1 MEQITIPE
9 DKLSEFCRSYHIS
22 KLSLFGSVLRDDF
35 TAKSDVDVLVEF
47 EKENVPGYFGLARI
61 VRELSGLFAGRQI
74 DLRTP
79 HDLSRY
85 FREEVMS
92 QAKVLYAEK

>member
-1 MEQITIPE
+1 MEQITIPK
-9 DKLSEFCRSYHIS
+9 DKLSEFCRNYHIS
-22 KLSLFGSVLRDDF
+22 KLSLFGSVLGDDF
-35 TAKSDVDVLVEF
+35 TTKSDVDVLVEF
-47 EKENVPGYFGLARI
+47 QSDNVPGYLGLAKI
-61 VRELSGLFAGRQI
+61 VRELSGLFAGRQV

-85 FREEVMS
+85 FRKEVMS

>member
-1 MEQITIPE
+1 M
-9 DKLSEFCRSYHIS
+9 
-22 KLSLFGSVLRDDF
+22 FGSALRDDF
-35 TAKSDVDVLVEF
+35 TTKSDVDVLVEF
-47 EKENVPGYFGLARI
+47 QSGNVPGYFGLARI
-61 VRELSGLFAGRQI
+61 VRELSDLFAGRQV

-92 QAKVLYAEK
+92 QARVLYAED